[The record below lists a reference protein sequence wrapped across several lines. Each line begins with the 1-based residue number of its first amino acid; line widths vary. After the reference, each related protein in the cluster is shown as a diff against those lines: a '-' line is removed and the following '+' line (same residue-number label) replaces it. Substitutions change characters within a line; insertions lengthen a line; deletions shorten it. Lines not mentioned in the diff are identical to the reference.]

1 MATLP
6 KSTLEQRG
14 VLRTVVEEGS
24 FAAAAEALHRS
35 QSSVSYAVA
44 RLQAA
49 VGIDLLEM
57 QGRRAVLTKAGAALL
72 AEIAPL
78 IDDLNRIESR
88 GRQLA
93 QGHAVRI
100 RLLVDNLFPKPRLF
114 AALRKTVDAYP
125 QAEVQLVET
134 IRQSLAGVSEDCYDL
149 AVLVAEP
156 GSNGPDI
163 VADIQLIATTHASH
177 PLVAGPQPPSRS
189 ALARFPR
196 VEIRE
201 IGPSGVEFD
210 TNGRLW
216 HVNTVATAID
226 AVRHGLCY
234 GWLPA
239 HHIQAELREGSLRP
253 LLLANDLM
261 RNIPLAL
268 YLRDGLS
275 RDPATMELARLLER
289 TPEHESP
296 DK

>member
-6 KSTLEQRG
+6 KSTLEQWG

-88 GRQLA
+88 GRRLA

-114 AALRKTVDAYP
+114 AALR
-125 QAEVQLVET
+125 L
-134 IRQSLAGVSEDCYDL
+134 SL
-149 AVLVAEP
+149 
-156 GSNGPDI
+156 I
-163 VADIQLIATTHASH
+163 
-177 PLVAGPQPPSRS
+177 
-189 ALARFPR
+189 
-196 VEIRE
+196 
-201 IGPSGVEFD
+201 
-210 TNGRLW
+210 
-216 HVNTVATAID
+216 
-226 AVRHGLCY
+226 
-234 GWLPA
+234 
-239 HHIQAELREGSLRP
+239 HI
-253 LLLANDLM
+253 
-261 RNIPLAL
+261 
-268 YLRDGLS
+268 
-275 RDPATMELARLLER
+275 
-289 TPEHESP
+289 
-296 DK
+296 